1 MPSTSD
7 LRRWLYQQVA
17 RAHSAQLIRTKA
29 RTSRASRHGYT
40 FVVLETIGA
49 RSGTTRQTTLL
60 YLRSGDDFILLAS
73 NFGQERPPAWYF
85 NLLSQPDVHVL
96 HEGRRLPVHASVVD
110 GAERAA
116 LVPQMAAYNR
126 QWKRYF
132 RTVKRDL
139 PVVRLTS
146 R

>member
-1 MPSTSD
+1 MASTFD
-7 LRRWLYQQVA
+7 PRRWLYQRVA
-17 RAHSAQLIRTKA
+17 RLHSAQLIRTKA
-29 RTSRASRHGYT
+29 RTRRASRYGYT

-49 RSGTTRQTTLL
+49 RSGSRRQATLL
-60 YLRSGDDFILLAS
+60 YLRNGADYILLAS

-96 HEGRRLPVHASVVD
+96 YEGTRVPVHASVVD
-110 GAERAA
+110 GPERAA
-116 LVPQMAAYNR
+116 LVPQMTGYNR

-132 RTVKRDL
+132 RTVEREL
-139 PVVRLTS
+139 PVVRLTP